1 MPTTRVNDLI
11 TIAARLSGIS
21 EREIMGDGRFRY
33 QVMLRQAVY
42 RVAVL
47 QGQHSI
53 AKIGRLCGGRDHS
66 TITYGNASAIERA
79 KRDPEYAEFIK
90 ELLVEAERAEPFIAK
105 DGPRFEFCAPGKKNA
120 YRAPVRRLAKPA
132 AKPDLDHFDWGSGC
146 GYSMNR
152 EAFV

>member
-11 TIAARLSGIS
+11 TIAARLSGVP
-21 EREIMGDGRFRY
+21 EREITGAGRFRY
-33 QVMLRQAVY
+33 QVMVRQAVA
-42 RVAVL
+42 RVAIL
-47 QGQHSI
+47 QGQHSTPQ
-53 AKIGRLCGGRDHS
+53 IGRCLGGRDHS
-66 TITYGNASAIERA
+66 TVIHSNAAAIERA
-79 KRDPEYAEFIK
+79 KRNPEYAEFIK
-90 ELLVEAERAEPFIAK
+90 ELLAEAERAEPFIAK

-132 AKPDLDHFDWGSGC
+132 AKPELDPFDWGSGC